1 MMTVI
6 NLVPPSILPPLPPFL
21 IDRPRDVESLV
32 EDQSSFPPRDVFVAS
47 AKIQNPVKKKPE
59 YRWVVDVAGV
69 VGAVVGFVLGGPIGA
84 VVGGTIGAAL
94 AVPLRRFLAGTDP
107 NDPNELGLAAETAI
121 TAGSSLLFGAI
132 FMGMGAVVR
141 IFASRAGA
149 FFASRASSVLVSKP
163 LLRKGAEVF
172 GKVWTPVKEGYVKK
186 GHVPLRAVAIV
197 PVAYDLTHNK
207 NGKLDLTDMSI
218 DTPLGFAA
226 ALYAGNGV
234 YSKLF
239 GSNVF
244 GLDTAAPLSMASYQ
258 LFRIMAGAKVLD
270 FSDFNYNQALRFR
283 YVAEIGNNIQSM
295 MLYGKA
301 YWDIA
306 FRMEK
311 AVQKGLTA
319 NSNTGTKTKP
329 LLAPVFDA
337 LAVAYRYLVPRPLK
351 VIIRPT
357 IDYPVGPLAGSGLNP
372 AMADRLTILSG
383 FNGNDMMRPQF
394 GTGGRLVSLAQTWG
408 VVVPWQFL
416 SSPLLGM
423 TPAQWGQNRFWKMTT
438 WSYIGNPIKAGLG
451 GDTSLAQWG
460 GFATGMTIDAAV
472 TVFYNPRADKKHWAW
487 DLHESLAAFEQHPEQ
502 QPAIADHVMD
512 EIFNRQMTDWD
523 LKSFVSGNGL
533 HRFNPDYLRMFDEEV
548 TTLSVEERKNLEKV
562 YQKRLASGDDF
573 GLRELGRILQK

>member
-1 MMTVI
+1 MMPVI

-21 IDRPRDVESLV
+21 IDGPREIELLADNSAPL
-32 EDQSSFPPRDVFVAS
+32 PPRDVFVSS
-47 AKIQNPVKKKPE
+47 AKIQNPVEKKPE
-59 YRWVVDVAGV
+59 YRWIVDVAGV
-69 VGAVVGFVLGGPIGA
+69 VGAVVGFVFGGPVGA

-107 NDPNELGLAAETAI
+107 NDPNELGLAGETAI

-141 IFASRAGA
+141 VFASRASA
-149 FFASRASSVLVSKP
+149 FFASRASSTLASRP
-163 LLRKGAEVF
+163 LLRKGVEIL
-172 GKVWTPVKEGYVKK
+172 GKAWTPFKEWYVKK
-186 GHVPLRAVAIV
+186 GHVPIRAAAAV
-197 PVAYDLTHNK
+197 PVVYDLTHNK

-218 DTPLGFAA
+218 DTPLGFAT

-258 LFRIMAGAKVLD
+258 LFRLMAGAKASD

-301 YWDIA
+301 YWDID

-319 NSNTGTKTKP
+319 NTNTGTKTKP
-329 LLAPVFDA
+329 LLAPAFDA

-351 VIIRPT
+351 RIIRPT

-372 AMADRLTILSG
+372 AMADRLTILTG

-394 GTGGRLVSLAQTWG
+394 ETGGRLVSLGQTWG

-416 SSPLLGM
+416 SAPLLGM

-460 GFATGMTIDAAV
+460 GFATGMTIDAGV

-487 DLHESLAAFEQHPEQ
+487 DLHESLAAFRQHPEQ
-502 QPAIADHVMD
+502 QDAIADHVMN

-523 LKSFVSGNGL
+523 LKSFVSLKGL
-533 HRFNPDYLRMFDEEV
+533 HRFNSKYLRTFDEEV
-548 TTLSVEERKNLEKV
+548 AALSAEERESLEKI

-573 GLRELGRILQK
+573 GLRELGQILQK